1 MTDEKYLLQCINRIS
16 LKYKT
21 IAEATGKHFNIFEIT
36 HINTDEVRLCRVL
49 NELLNPLGKHYLGRL
64 YLDLFLEIVLK
75 INPKNLKHP
84 LVEREKVIEG
94 QRRIDICIND
104 YTEQICIPIEVKINA
119 GDQETQLYDYA
130 KKSHGI
136 SCVKVYYLTKYG
148 TNASIESRCGLDD
161 SEIGCISWDKDILNW
176 LTACICNVATI
187 NRAPIREILQQFKI
201 TILNFTNQ
209 IEENE
214 LMETVNMLMKN
225 QEDFKN
231 AEKIVNALAA
241 ARDNLWK
248 EFCNKSIAKAKDIPD
263 IEILTPNDWNI
274 HFKLKS
280 EDCTNYTAFCINA
293 NQNRS
298 EISFCK
304 VNVQNNKPVI
314 KETYKSFSTAE
325 LAGGNN
331 LEMKVDEC
339 INNLCKK
346 LQ

>member
-1 MTDEKYLLQCINRIS
+1 MNLLKKASIISEKYNLIS
-16 LKYKT
+16 K
-21 IAEATGKHFNIFEIT
+21 ETGKEFNIFEIA
-36 HINTDEVRLCRVL
+36 HISTDEVRLCRVL
-49 NELLNPLGKHYLGRL
+49 TELLNPLGKHYLGRL

-84 LVEREKVIEG
+84 
-94 QRRIDICIND
+94 
-104 YTEQICIPIEVKINA
+104 IEVKINA

-136 SCVKVYYLTKYG
+136 SFVKVYYLTKYG

-161 SEIGCISWDKDILNW
+161 REIGCISWDKDILNW

-187 NRAPIREILQQFKI
+187 SRAPIREILQQFKI

-209 IEENE
+209 VEENE

-231 AEKIVNALAA
+231 AEKVVNALAT

-248 EFCNKSIAKAKDIPD
+248 EFCNKSIAKAKDLPD

-304 VNVQNNKPVI
+304 VNVQNNKSVI

-325 LAGGNN
+325 LAGVNN

-346 LQ
+346 ITIKGDI

>member
-1 MTDEKYLLQCINRIS
+1 MTDEKNLLQCINRIS

-36 HINTDEVRLCRVL
+36 HMNTDEVRLCRIL
-49 NELLNPLGKHYLGRL
+49 SELLNPLGKHYLGRL

-119 GDQETQLYDYA
+119 GDQETQLYNYA
-130 KKSHGI
+130 KKSHGFG
-136 SCVKVYYLTKYG
+136 CVKVYYLTKYG
-148 TNASIESRCGLDD
+148 TNASIESCCGLDD

-176 LTACICNVATI
+176 LTACICNVTTI
-187 NRAPIREILQQFKI
+187 SRAPIREILQQFKI

-209 IEENE
+209 IEKNE
-214 LMETVNMLMKN
+214 LMEIVNILMEN

-248 EFCNKSIAKAKDIPD
+248 EFCNQSIAKAKDIPD
-263 IEILTPNDWNI
+263 IEILIPNDWNI

-298 EISFCK
+298 EISSCK
-304 VNVQNNKPVI
+304 VIVQNNKSVI
-314 KETYKSFSTAE
+314 QETYKTFSTAE
-325 LAGGNN
+325 LAGENN
-331 LEMKVDEC
+331 LEIKAVEC
-339 INNLCKK
+339 IQCLTSKI
-346 LQ
+346 

>member
-1 MTDEKYLLQCINRIS
+1 MNLLEKTSIIS
-16 LKYKT
+16 ERYNLISK
-21 IAEATGKHFNIFEIT
+21 ETGKEFNIFEIA
-36 HINTDEVRLCRVL
+36 HISTDEVRLCRVL

-136 SCVKVYYLTKYG
+136 GCVKVYYLTKYG

-214 LMETVNMLMKN
+214 LMEIVNILMEN

-231 AEKIVNALAA
+231 AEKIVNALAT

-248 EFCNKSIAKAKDIPD
+248 EFCNKSIAKAKDLPD

-298 EISFCK
+298 EISVCK
-304 VNVQNNKPVI
+304 VIVQNNKSVI
-314 KETYKSFSTAE
+314 QETYKTFSTAE
-325 LAGGNN
+325 LAGENN
-331 LEMKVDEC
+331 LEIKAVEC
-339 INNLCKK
+339 IQCLTSEI
-346 LQ
+346 